1 MNRAAGAQHMG
12 DKYFESEEFKTILQK
27 YEEAV
32 AQGQSPYLEPEE
44 LSDIAEYYEMLG
56 NTIAS
61 ADVLDYG
68 ISIFPNSAV
77 LLALR
82 ARLALVRDGDVAA
95 ARRYV
100 SLIEDTTA
108 FEYYYIVAE
117 IMITEDKADEADSYL
132 SEVLETLYDDERED
146 FIIDVTGI
154 FADYQ
159 QWEKAARWLQLSNDV
174 EAADYKELRG
184 RIAMNRGNFEE
195 SERIFNELID
205 SDPYST
211 PYWNHLAMAQY
222 MHHNIRDSIQSS
234 EFSIAI
240 NPDDTEAILNKANGL
255 FCLSNYEE
263 AGQFYQRYAD
273 LCPDDEVGELFHGIC
288 CLNLEQI
295 DEGIK
300 HLQRAEAIAL
310 RHRPTSSGQQL
321 APSNLPD
328 IWQELAFA
336 LSQKGMTDEA
346 LTYID
351 KMSTEPGADPYE
363 VLVMRGHLL
372 MEGGRLED
380 GQACY
385 MKAISDS
392 AGAPQVFLR
401 IAISIY
407 DLGYYQ
413 HSYRMFQILRDC
425 TDDSRTDG
433 YAYEAL
439 CCYALGRYDEFK
451 ENVRLACEK
460 NPTEAQMVLAEFFP
474 PELGPQDYY
483 QWFLDNNP

>member
-1 MNRAAGAQHMG
+1 MVFS
-12 DKYFESEEFKTILQK
+12 DKYYESEEFRTILQR

-32 AQGQSPYLEPEE
+32 AQGRSPYLEPDE
-44 LSDIAEYYEMLG
+44 LADIAEYYEMLG
-56 NTIAS
+56 NAVAA

-68 ISIFPNSAV
+68 LSIFPGSAV

-82 ARLALVRDGDVAA
+82 ARLALVRDGDVDK

-100 SLIEDTTA
+100 SLIEDTTTLD
-108 FEYYYIVAE
+108 YYYIRAE
-117 IMITEDKADEADSYL
+117 IMLTEGNADEADSYL
-132 SEVLETLYDDERED
+132 SEILDTLYDDERED
-146 FIIDVTGI
+146 FIIDITGI

-159 QWEKAARWLQLSNDV
+159 QWEKAAKWLQLSSDV
-174 EAADYKELRG
+174 NAADYKELCG
-184 RIAMNRGNFEE
+184 RIAMNRGNYEE

-211 PYWNHLAMAQY
+211 PYWNHLASAQY

-255 FCLSNYEE
+255 FCLGNFEE
-263 AGQFYQRYAD
+263 AGSFYQRYAD
-273 LCPDDEVGELFHGIC
+273 LCPDDEAGELFHGIC
-288 CLNLEQI
+288 CLNLEQT
-295 DEGIK
+295 DEGIE
-300 HLQRAEAIAL
+300 HLRRAEAIAL
-310 RHRPTSSGQQL
+310 SHRSVTSEQRS
-321 APSNLPD
+321 APSNLQD

-346 LTYID
+346 LSYID
-351 KMSTEPGADPYE
+351 KMKTEPGVDPYE
-363 VLVMRGHLL
+363 LLVMRGHLL
-372 MEGGRLED
+372 MEGGRLEE

-385 MKAISDS
+385 MKAISQS
-392 AGAPQVFLR
+392 SGAPQVFLR

-413 HSYRMFQILRDC
+413 QSYQMFQILHDC
-425 TDDSRTDG
+425 TDDTRTDG

-460 NPTEAQMVLAEFFP
+460 NPTEAQMALAEFFP
-474 PELGPQDYY
+474 PELAPQDYY
-483 QWFLDNNP
+483 KWLEEQKAP

>member
-1 MNRAAGAQHMG
+1 
-12 DKYFESEEFKTILQK
+12 
-27 YEEAV
+27 
-32 AQGQSPYLEPEE
+32 
-44 LSDIAEYYEMLG
+44 
-56 NTIAS
+56 
-61 ADVLDYG
+61 
-68 ISIFPNSAV
+68 
-77 LLALR
+77 
-82 ARLALVRDGDVAA
+82 
-95 ARRYV
+95 
-100 SLIEDTTA
+100 
-108 FEYYYIVAE
+108 
-117 IMITEDKADEADSYL
+117 
-132 SEVLETLYDDERED
+132 
-146 FIIDVTGI
+146 
-154 FADYQ
+154 
-159 QWEKAARWLQLSNDV
+159 
-174 EAADYKELRG
+174 
-184 RIAMNRGNFEE
+184 
-195 SERIFNELID
+195 
-205 SDPYST
+205 
-211 PYWNHLAMAQY
+211 
-222 MHHNIRDSIQSS
+222 
-234 EFSIAI
+234 
-240 NPDDTEAILNKANGL
+240 
-255 FCLSNYEE
+255 
-263 AGQFYQRYAD
+263 
-273 LCPDDEVGELFHGIC
+273 
-288 CLNLEQI
+288 
-295 DEGIK
+295 
-300 HLQRAEAIAL
+300 LQRAEAIAL

-351 KMSTEPGADPYE
+351 KMSAEPGADPYE

-483 QWFLDNNP
+483 QWLLDNNP